1 MPDTLNKSAIRFVK
15 RLYKPKIIG
24 FLLCLIVISFTLYD
38 RHLPVGFWVGLLFW
52 CLLWPHL
59 AFYLAIK
66 SKSPIKREVTHLY
79 IDAFIM
85 GLWVPLMSFNFIP
98 SIAITSMHILSLIT
112 VLGPRSAFIGFVIEI
127 LGIFI
132 SILIFDFEFNLES
145 NMSQVFASIPILV
158 IYPLLVGFTTHKL
171 SINVAEKRA
180 KLISLSR
187 IDGLTGLNNRRYWEN
202 QLDRSFKL
210 NKRDETSTSVIFIDV
225 DHFKKINDQY
235 GHIVGDEVLQKI
247 SSLIEETARETD
259 ICGRYGGEEFCIL
272 LPKTGKLEAEILAER
287 LREKVANTNLH
298 SKLNIKGSVSLGVSE
313 LSGEMN
319 SYSEWLTIADN
330 ALYKAKSNGRNQ
342 TVVAAT

>member
-1 MPDTLNKSAIRFVK
+1 MNNTLNKSSIRFVK
-15 RLYKPKIIG
+15 RIYRPKIIG
-24 FLLCLIVISFTLYD
+24 LLLALLAISASFYESNIHIGVWATL
-38 RHLPVGFWVGLLFW
+38 FFW
-52 CLLWPHL
+52 CLVWPHL
-59 AFYLAIK
+59 SYLLAIK
-66 SKSPIKREVTHLY
+66 SKNPSKREVTHLY

-85 GLWVPLMSFNFIP
+85 GAWIPLMSFNFIP
-98 SIAITSMHILSLIT
+98 SLAILSMHILSIIT
-112 VLGPRSAFIGFVIEI
+112 LLGLRSALFALVIEFV
-127 LGIFI
+127 GIFV
-132 SILIFDFEFNLES
+132 SSLVFDFTFKMES
-145 NMSQVFASIPILV
+145 EMYQVFACIPVLV
-158 IYPLLVGFTTHKL
+158 IYPLLVGFTSHKL
-171 SINVAEKRA
+171 GLKVADKQA

-210 NKRDETSTSVIFIDV
+210 NKREESSTSVIFIDV

-298 SKLNIKGSVSLGVSE
+298 SKLDIKGSISLGISE

-342 TVVAAT
+342 TVVATV